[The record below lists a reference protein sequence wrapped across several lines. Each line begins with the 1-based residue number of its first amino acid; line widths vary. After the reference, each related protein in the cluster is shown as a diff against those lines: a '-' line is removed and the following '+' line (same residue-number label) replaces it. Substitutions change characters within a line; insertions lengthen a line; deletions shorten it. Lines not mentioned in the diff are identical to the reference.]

1 MVFSVIS
8 IVLLFYAYI
17 NYKKSVM
24 LFAIYQTFWYT
35 TQLANISGLSL
46 NTTVAMIAV
55 YIILYFFK
63 NNNLYV
69 QSFPYKIPFVI
80 AICSLLLSCFGA
92 ALPSVELSRAM
103 MRILRDYLF
112 IWLLW
117 NVVETKK
124 DFIFLVK
131 GFSIVM
137 FGAAFYGLIEYVMG
151 SNPLLDYKVKLS
163 GDTISLYDM
172 AGLRGYRLTSCFEHP
187 LGAGMTFGLFAI
199 FIIVIWIN
207 KEEKIPYKFFSIMT
221 SFFCIACVFLT
232 KMRSGILFTIILALA
247 LVNLKNIKKRRFY
260 YLIIMIICAL
270 PAMYIVLNQ
279 NLNIIL
285 NLFTST
291 KSSSIGGSSLAMRLS
306 QLEAVLGIMKTSPII
321 GLGEM
326 FRTYI
331 TRTSLTDAALGYESV
346 WFEQAVMHGMV
357 GLIST
362 VIMIYYSV
370 IKIPKKFHSKESC
383 IFFIAYWI
391 VYSFSSIP
399 SFRLVMFY
407 LAQFY
412 FIKTSNVYLENK
424 PKNKIRNRKKRIRF
438 KL

>member
-46 NTTVAMIAV
+46 NTTVAMITV

-137 FGAAFYGLIEYVMG
+137 FGAVM
-151 SNPLLDYKVKLS
+151 S
-163 GDTISLYDM
+163 
-172 AGLRGYRLTSCFEHP
+172 
-187 LGAGMTFGLFAI
+187 
-199 FIIVIWIN
+199 
-207 KEEKIPYKFFSIMT
+207 
-221 SFFCIACVFLT
+221 
-232 KMRSGILFTIILALA
+232 
-247 LVNLKNIKKRRFY
+247 
-260 YLIIMIICAL
+260 
-270 PAMYIVLNQ
+270 
-279 NLNIIL
+279 
-285 NLFTST
+285 
-291 KSSSIGGSSLAMRLS
+291 
-306 QLEAVLGIMKTSPII
+306 
-321 GLGEM
+321 
-326 FRTYI
+326 
-331 TRTSLTDAALGYESV
+331 
-346 WFEQAVMHGMV
+346 
-357 GLIST
+357 
-362 VIMIYYSV
+362 
-370 IKIPKKFHSKESC
+370 
-383 IFFIAYWI
+383 
-391 VYSFSSIP
+391 
-399 SFRLVMFY
+399 
-407 LAQFY
+407 
-412 FIKTSNVYLENK
+412 
-424 PKNKIRNRKKRIRF
+424 
-438 KL
+438 